1 MQANPPINRS
11 NTNQFYLEP
20 RRSLRFLLLV
30 FLACF
35 SMSLITSAQDSKIQ
49 VTFKNDSK
57 KDVWVLVQYLSHT
70 YNTNYGTPSES
81 DWIINGWYR
90 INKGQS
96 AYLFDT
102 KNRKYYFYATTS
114 TDFFGNFREWKGSFY
129 AYFQGKEYGFRE
141 IEIAD
146 SEITYTDEGPLK
158 YTLRLTK

>member
-1 MQANPPINRS
+1 MQTTPAITRS
-11 NTNQFYLEP
+11 KTNSLYV
-20 RRSLRFLLLV
+20 RKGRSLRFLVLLFFAGIV
-30 FLACF
+30 LP
-35 SMSLITSAQDSKIQ
+35 SVINAQEKIQ

-70 YNTNYGTPSES
+70 YNTNQGTPSES

-90 INKGQS
+90 VNKGQS

-129 AYFQGKEYGFRE
+129 AYFQGKQYGFRE

-146 SEITYTDEGPLK
+146 SQVTYTDEGTMK

>member
-1 MQANPPINRS
+1 MQATTPINRS
-11 NTNQFYLEP
+11 NTNQFY
-20 RRSLRFLLLV
+20 RRQGRSLRFLFLL
-30 FLACF
+30 FLTGIV
-35 SMSLITSAQDSKIQ
+35 LPVVTNAQEKIQ

-70 YNTNYGTPSES
+70 YNTNQGTPSES

-90 INKGQS
+90 VNKGQS

-114 TDFFGNFREWKGSFY
+114 TDFFGNFREWKGNFY
-129 AYFQGKEYGFRE
+129 AYFQGKQYGFRE

-146 SEITYTDEGPLK
+146 SQVTYTDEGLMK